1 MSLNS
6 ASELAE
12 MTIIFLAPVALIYS
26 WHFYFTQ
33 MRKEPTGWRNRVSL
47 LSLGMVSLTALLWLV
62 RIFRFFHPG
71 LVMLMLMPRAD
82 SGSGVDQ
89 VEWVESWHRPIFRTL
104 LVALLLCLFGRPRL
118 IAPIAVAAVGPAMF
132 WLIIIAPRLREKA
145 GRPSLNQP
153 TGNADRSA
161 ELHRLNAK
169 SRHQDLRNRGEPSI
183 GSGP

>member
-6 ASELAE
+6 ASELAQ

-33 MRKEPTGWRNRVSL
+33 MRKEPTGWRNRVTL
-47 LSLGMVSLTALLWLV
+47 LSLGLVTLTALLL
-62 RIFRFFHPG
+62 P
-71 LVMLMLMPRAD
+71 VMLMLMPRAD

-118 IAPIAVAAVGPAMF
+118 IAPIAIAALGMAVF
-132 WLIIIAPRLREKA
+132 WIISTAP
-145 GRPSLNQP
+145 
-153 TGNADRSA
+153 
-161 ELHRLNAK
+161 
-169 SRHQDLRNRGEPSI
+169 
-183 GSGP
+183 